1 MIADKYNNILWNE
14 ITDHIVFKRN
24 IINGKLTKTIKTT
37 STGINFGNNTG
48 LKTVNIPIPEALKGK
63 TILSNTWVL
72 ESAYGASA
80 ITTAIPFGSTSAI
93 TSSLL
98 INNTQPYNVVAYV
111 RWFYID

>member
-1 MIADKYNNILWNE
+1 MFNPNSDFPGSWFYKYIFCNFL
-14 ITDHIVFKRN
+14 
-24 IINGKLTKTIKTT
+24 NGKLTKTIKTT

-48 LKTVNIPIPEALKGK
+48 LRTVDIPIPEALKGK

-72 ESAYGASA
+72 ESAYGTSA

-93 TSSLL
+93 TSRLC